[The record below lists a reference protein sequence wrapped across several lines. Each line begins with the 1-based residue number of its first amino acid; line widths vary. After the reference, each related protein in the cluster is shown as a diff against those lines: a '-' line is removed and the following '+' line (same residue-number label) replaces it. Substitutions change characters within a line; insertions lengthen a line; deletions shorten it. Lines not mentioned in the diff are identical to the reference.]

1 MIIVVA
7 TAALV
12 AAVLP
17 GGMAHADPWWL
28 DAPMQYQFRNANS
41 NKCLDV
47 LWHSNDNGDP
57 AVQTPC
63 SAPGSD
69 PWKLNFEGGTLRWD
83 KHSVGWDPG
92 LGSRYALH
100 LGHDGH
106 LCLEVAD
113 YSTENFAPV
122 DVHDCN
128 GGPHQ
133 QWRYIPSGY
142 SGDTRMAAWLADA
155 VEIQNVWSG
164 KCLEVYQYSLSDV
177 AFMDQYDCY
186 KGYNQLWFPE
196 YGNVVLG
203 AT

>member
-1 MIIVVA
+1 MIIIVA

-12 AAVLP
+12 AAALP
-17 GGMAHADPWWL
+17 GGSAHADTIYPILW
-28 DAPMQYQFRNANS
+28 QFRNANS

-57 AVQTPC
+57 AIQTPC
-63 SAPGSD
+63 S
-69 PWKLNFEGGTLRWD
+69 PWTGRIQPRGDAGTYLWD
-83 KHSVGWDPG
+83 YEFLPSVQEADDV
-92 LGSRYALH
+92 RALH
-100 LGHDGH
+100 LGHHGH

-113 YSTENFAPV
+113 YSTENFAPI

-133 QWRYIPSGY
+133 QWRIIMSGY
-142 SGDTRMAAWLADA
+142 NGTSRMAQWLGPAF
-155 VEIQNVWSG
+155 ELQNVWSG

-186 KGYNQLWFPE
+186 KGLNQLWFE
-196 YGNVVLG
+196 EAGN
-203 AT
+203 A